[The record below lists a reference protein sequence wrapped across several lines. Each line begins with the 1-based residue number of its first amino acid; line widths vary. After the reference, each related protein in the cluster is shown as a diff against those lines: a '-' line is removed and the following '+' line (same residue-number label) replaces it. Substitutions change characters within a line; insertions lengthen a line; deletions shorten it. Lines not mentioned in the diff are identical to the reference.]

1 MGPDLKS
8 GILARIK
15 SGQTLVSDGA
25 LGTALFENGLKP
37 GDCPELMNLSHPDL
51 IGDIARSY
59 SEAGADIVQTNTF
72 GASPLKLA
80 EYGLKFRSDEINT
93 AAVIN
98 ARAAVGPNI
107 ILAGSC
113 GPSGKI
119 LEPYGD
125 GKPQEIQKSFIK
137 QLEALIKAGVD
148 VICVETMVDQNE
160 AMLAIQAVK
169 IIDSQ
174 IPVMATM
181 TFDKTPRGFYTI
193 MGVNIESSAR
203 ALIKVGADIIGSNC
217 GNGLDH
223 MIEIARK
230 FTEVTNLPV
239 IIQSNAGLPVIKAG
253 NIFYNE
259 TPEYFAHRIENLI
272 EAGVS
277 IIGGCCGT
285 TPEHIKV
292 IRRAVNKYRDTN
304 KN

>member
-1 MGPDLKS
+1 MG
-8 GILARIK
+8 
-15 SGQTLVSDGA
+15 T
-25 LGTALFENGLKP
+25 TLFENGLKP
-37 GDCPELMNLSHPDL
+37 GDCPELMNLTHPDL

-59 SEAGADIVQTNTF
+59 SAAGADIVQTNTF

-80 EYGLKFRSDEINT
+80 EYGLKSRSGDINT

-98 ARAAVGPNI
+98 ARAAVGPDI
-107 ILAGSC
+107 ILSGSC

-125 GKPQEIQKSFIK
+125 GKPQEIQKSFIR

-148 VICVETMVDQNE
+148 VICVETMVDKNE
-160 AMLAIQAVK
+160 ALLAIQAAK
-169 IIDSQ
+169 IVDSQ

-181 TFDKTPRGFYTI
+181 TFDKTPRGFFTI
-193 MGVNIESSAR
+193 MGVNIESSAK
-203 ALIKVGADIIGSNC
+203 ALAEAGADIIGSNC

-223 MIEIARK
+223 MIEIAGK
-230 FTEVTNLPV
+230 FTAVTDLPV

-253 NIFYNE
+253 DIIYNE
-259 TPEYFAHRIENLI
+259 TPEYFARRIEKFI

-285 TPEHIKV
+285 TPEHINV
-292 IRRAVNKYRDTN
+292 IRKAVDRAKH